1 MKKTFLPRSPF
12 STPLSGSAKE
22 AEERIRNIFQY
33 KKKRPPLPLFLAA
46 CALALSCGGLVSC
59 QPPSDGTASGT
70 SEGAV
75 DGPGIAMAIQY
86 YDTSLNYIEVPTLVP
101 PDGGELDEAEASINR
116 DLAELAQEYAWVQDS
131 PGEDAVY
138 TSQQCIFYPAETDR
152 YLNLVLYQND
162 GSYSSSGDIRT
173 WCYDREAQALVT
185 TQQALE
191 LAGLTEDLLCSGL
204 DQYVSDNTD
213 DVLPDALTP
222 VPIQS
227 SAQIQGFRICGDGR
241 VVFYLSVTTGF
252 ALTESGGEYDPW
264 AHLYCWENG
273 SFSRYDYSARET
285 APLVPAEELLQMDP
299 PLWCQWYFNGGEPEG
314 GFAAPAS
321 ASPETGGPSALS
333 PDLNHN
339 GIPEEVRLVRDDG
352 DSEIQFWEGGQLFE
366 REQPGVCLCTLGGR
380 DYLLR
385 FAAEERETV
394 PGSFQ
399 YHYEL
404 ADRSG
409 ASEETVQW
417 NSVRFDLN
425 FYAPFHQFDPEDIAA
440 FVEELDELLAHS
452 VQLSE
457 ADGSLR
463 TEPAPAVDLSW
474 LDDFPDYFTPSAG
487 MSLAENLTAF
497 QDAMALA
504 QPLVPLEETAALPLE
519 EPLQMTFSSGA
530 GAWATVLELRPDG
543 SFTGDYHDSDLSVV
557 SVCQFHGT
565 FRDFVQLTDS
575 SWLLTLDELVLD
587 TERPV
592 GEEWDQEDYHY
603 ISSAPYGF
611 DDEEGNALSSGAQF
625 ILYTPEA
632 TGHAPGTELYGAYD
646 FWTWWPERHTLHSA
660 SDTLRCYGLY
670 NPEGGTGFFS

>member
-1 MKKTFLPRSPF
+1 MKNSSLPRSSF
-12 STPLSGSAKE
+12 STPLSGSARE
-22 AEERIRNIFQY
+22 TEERIRNIFQY
-33 KKKRPPLPLFLAA
+33 QKKRPPALFLALA

-59 QPPSDGTASGT
+59 ERHTVEEPEA
-70 SEGAV
+70 AV
-75 DGPGIAMAIQY
+75 
-86 YDTSLNYIEVPTLVP
+86 E
-101 PDGGELDEAEASINR
+101 
-116 DLAELAQEYAWVQDS
+116 
-131 PGEDAVY
+131 
-138 TSQQCIFYPAETDR
+138 
-152 YLNLVLYQND
+152 
-162 GSYSSSGDIRT
+162 
-173 WCYDREAQALVT
+173 
-185 TQQALE
+185 
-191 LAGLTEDLLCSGL
+191 
-204 DQYVSDNTD
+204 
-213 DVLPDALTP
+213 
-222 VPIQS
+222 
-227 SAQIQGFRICGDGR
+227 
-241 VVFYLSVTTGF
+241 
-252 ALTESGGEYDPW
+252 
-264 AHLYCWENG
+264 
-273 SFSRYDYSARET
+273 
-285 APLVPAEELLQMDP
+285 PAEEASSQPDP
-299 PLWCQWYFNGGEPEG
+299 SFSVLDTLPE
-314 GFAAPAS
+314 
-321 ASPETGGPSALS
+321 LS

-352 DSEIQFWEGGQLFE
+352 DSEIQLWEDGQQFL
-366 REQPGVCLCTLGGR
+366 RLISGDCLCTLDGM

-385 FAAEERETV
+385 FATVENENV

-399 YHYEL
+399 YYYALSDH
-404 ADRSG
+404 SG
-409 ASEETVQW
+409 EFGETIQW
-417 NSVRFDLN
+417 NSVNFDLN

-487 MSLAENLTAF
+487 MSLAETLTAF
-497 QDAMALA
+497 QEAMARA
-504 QPLVPLEETAALPLE
+504 QTPVPLGATAALPLE
-519 EPLQMTFSSGA
+519 APLQMTFNSGA

-670 NPEGGTGFFS
+670 NLEGGTGFFS